1 MLERLSVSNFALIE
15 SVEIDLTKG
24 FNVFTGETGAGKSI
38 VLDAVGA
45 ILGARSSGDYIRN
58 DADSYCIQAAFN
70 VANLPHIHKWLQEHG
85 IEAHDNELFL
95 LRRLNRAGKNIIT
108 VNGVQ
113 LPLNALRELGGML
126 VDMHAQHHN
135 QLLLQQSNHLGLL
148 DAYADSK
155 LKQSKQDYRQ
165 LYAEH
170 KALIQEIEETR
181 SKAKQREQSMDIL
194 TWQIQEI
201 EEVKPKEQEYEN
213 LQAESK
219 RLSNM
224 EKIRFA
230 LENAHALIESEK
242 GSGLIKAL
250 TKLENNLEVLAK
262 YEARFGEILDGIRE
276 WQYVLSD
283 AKMELADYYERLE
296 QSPMSLEKLQERL
309 DALYRLYKKYG
320 DYEQTV
326 AFLNNAKAE
335 YEQLA
340 GIDDSLKAL
349 LEKEKEL
356 IDRLKD
362 RAQTLTNA
370 RQSIADRLSKDVQAH
385 IRDLAMPEAVF
396 VIQLL
401 KREDFG
407 VDGWDE
413 VVFTFSAN
421 KGQEVRPVNKIASG
435 GEVSRIFLALKT
447 VLMSKFNFATMIFDE
462 VDTGVSGSTAQ
473 RMAEKLI
480 LISKSSQV
488 LCVTHLPQ
496 VACMADTHIKISKK
510 TTAGRTLTNVH
521 TLSSNERVDEIA
533 TMIAGD
539 NQTLLTRESAA
550 QLLDMAKERKKELA
564 IYKEFS

>member
-15 SVEIDLTKG
+15 SVDIELTKG

-70 VANLPHIHKWLQEHG
+70 IADLPNIHQWLHEHG
-85 IEAHDNELFL
+85 IEAQDNELFL

-135 QLLLQQSNHLGLL
+135 QLLLQQSNHLSLL
-148 DAYADSK
+148 DAYADNRV
-155 LKQSKQDYRQ
+155 KQAKQEYKQ
-165 LYAEH
+165 IYSEY
-170 KALIQEIEETR
+170 KALLQEIEQTR
-181 SKAKQREQSMDIL
+181 AKAKQREQSMDIL
-194 TWQIQEI
+194 NWQIQEI
-201 EEVKPKEQEYEN
+201 EEVKPKEQEYEH
-213 LQAESK
+213 LQTESK

-230 LENAHALIESEK
+230 LESAHTLIESDK
-242 GSGLIKAL
+242 GSGLIKAIN
-250 TKLENNLEVLAK
+250 KLENNLEVLAK
-262 YEARFGEILDGIRE
+262 YETRFAEILEGIRE

-283 AKMELADYYERLE
+283 TKMELADYYERLE
-296 QSPMSLEKLQERL
+296 QSPLSLEKLQERL

-320 DYEQTV
+320 GYEQTV
-326 AFLNNAKAE
+326 EFLNNAKAE

-340 GIDDSLKAL
+340 GLDDSLKAL
-349 LEKEKEL
+349 VEQEAEL
-356 IDRLKD
+356 LKQVQAK
-362 RAQTLTNA
+362 AQNLTIA
-370 RQSIADRLSKDVQAH
+370 RESVAKRLSKDVQAH
-385 IRDLAMPEAVF
+385 IRDLAMPEALF

-401 KREDFG
+401 RREEFAAE
-407 VDGWDE
+407 GWDD

-421 KGQEVRPVNKIASG
+421 KGQEVKPVNKIASG

-488 LCVTHLPQ
+488 ICVTHLPQ

-510 TTAGRTLTNVH
+510 SSSGRTLTNVH
-521 TLSSNERVDEIA
+521 TLSSVERVDEIA

-539 NQTLLTRESAA
+539 SQTLLTRESAA
-550 QLLDMAKERKKELA
+550 QMLEMAKSRKQELA
-564 IYKEFS
+564 IYKELS